1 MKPKSADDLVDNLAT
16 MAAKSSKI
24 KSFVIAYSDRA
35 GNVTYHR
42 DGRFAEQLGLVT
54 MLKERMVGDLNDYHS
69 IIEEDDE

>member
-1 MKPKSADDLVDNLAT
+1 MKPKSADSLIDNLAT
-16 MAAKSSKI
+16 MAAKSKNI

-54 MLKERMVGDLNDYHS
+54 MLKERMVDDLNGYHS
-69 IIEEDDE
+69 IVGDDDE

>member
-1 MKPKSADDLVDNLAT
+1 MKPKSADNLVDNLAT
-16 MAAKSSKI
+16 MAAKSKNI

-54 MLKERMVGDLNDYHS
+54 MLKERMVGDFNDYHS
-69 IIEEDDE
+69 FVGDDDE